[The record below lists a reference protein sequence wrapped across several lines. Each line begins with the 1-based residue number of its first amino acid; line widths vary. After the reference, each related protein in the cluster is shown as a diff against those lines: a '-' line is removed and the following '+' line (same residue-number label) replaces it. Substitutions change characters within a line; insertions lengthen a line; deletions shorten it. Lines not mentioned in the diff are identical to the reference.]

1 MMRDTT
7 AGWRVVRAAAWL
19 GWQIE
24 SNWTRPL
31 VFALYSVVKPLAMA
45 GIVVMMY
52 AVITRSDFGSPVFAY
67 VYLGNAF
74 WVYVG
79 AVTTGMAYAVVDDR
93 ERYKMLKAVSVAP
106 TDLRWYL
113 VGRGAARF
121 LGASI
126 SVLVTIGIG
135 VFVLHLPLRLASV
148 DWGLLAAVF
157 AVGTAMLAALGL
169 ILAGAMLLL
178 AHQSWSVGEALA
190 GALFLFS
197 GALFPLTVLPAPV
210 RPIGY
215 ALPVM
220 YWIELVRRALV
231 GSLASAFPDL
241 SGRSNLEL
249 LGIFLA
255 LTAALVGVAVAAFDW
270 CEAEARERG
279 LLDWTTNY

>member
-1 MMRDTT
+1 
-7 AGWRVVRAAAWL
+7 
-19 GWQIE
+19 
-24 SNWTRPL
+24 
-31 VFALYSVVKPLAMA
+31 MA

-52 AVITRSDFGSPVFAY
+52 AVVTRSDFGSPVFAY

-93 ERYKMLKAVSVAP
+93 ERYKMLKSVSVSP
-106 TDLRWYL
+106 SDLRWYL

-126 SVLVTIGIG
+126 SVAVTIAIGIG
-135 VFVLHLPLRLASV
+135 VLHLPLRPAAV
-148 DWGLLAAVF
+148 DWGLFAVVF
-157 AVGTAMLAALGL
+157 AAGVVMLAALGL
-169 ILAGAMLLL
+169 MLAGAMLLL
-178 AHQSWSVGEALA
+178 AHQSWSIGEAVA

-197 GALFPLTVLPAPV
+197 GALFPLRVLPAAI

-215 ALPVM
+215 GLPVM
-220 YWIELVRRALV
+220 YWIELLRRALV
-231 GSLASAFPDL
+231 GSVGPAFPDL
-241 SGRSNLEL
+241 AGRGNLEL
-249 LGIFLA
+249 LGLFIA
-255 LTAALVGVAVAAFDW
+255 LTAGLAGAAVLVFNW